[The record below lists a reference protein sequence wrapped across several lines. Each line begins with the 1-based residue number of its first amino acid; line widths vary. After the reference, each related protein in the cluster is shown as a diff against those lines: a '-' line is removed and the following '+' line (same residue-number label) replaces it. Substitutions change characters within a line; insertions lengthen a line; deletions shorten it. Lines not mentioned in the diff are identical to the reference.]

1 MMPEPIH
8 VSVMPAEVLAALD
21 PRAGQ
26 TIVDCTV
33 GAGGHTRLLA
43 ERVAPT
49 GTVIGIDQD
58 PTMLEVARTRLGGL
72 PVRLV
77 HANFEDLPVV
87 LQTLQIGPVDA
98 VLADL
103 GFCSDQLANPARGLS
118 FQQDGPLDMR
128 LDPTG
133 GEPAAAMVQ
142 RLQERE
148 LADLIYRYGEE

>member
-1 MMPEPIH
+1 MVISLFSLREVTMTAAAEPLPVSGMP
-8 VSVMPAEVLAALD
+8 SEVLAALD
-21 PRAGQ
+21 PQPGQ

-87 LQTLQIGPVDA
+87 LQTLQIGPV
-98 VLADL
+98 
-103 GFCSDQLANPARGLS
+103 
-118 FQQDGPLDMR
+118 
-128 LDPTG
+128 
-133 GEPAAAMVQ
+133 
-142 RLQERE
+142 
-148 LADLIYRYGEE
+148 